1 MVIWQARSPV
11 QRFYRPYLFHIPAN
25 NNYFILV
32 ITGALKTIIIGG
44 IFMEKILYFKMQAKN
59 LIRDFK
65 TQKIDSEGICVY
77 SPEFFHDIDDLILS
91 FDIDEEHFT
100 LMNAQHLIAYLA
112 GFEKWSD
119 LLHAS
124 DAALELGEL
133 LLNNRERYDQ
143 PLRES
148 WDMYLDQLDLSDIAD
163 ESKLEIFKLVFL
175 PQMN

>member
-1 MVIWQARSPV
+1 MDRIS
-11 QRFYRPYLFHIPAN
+11 
-25 NNYFILV
+25 
-32 ITGALKTIIIGG
+32 
-44 IFMEKILYFKMQAKN
+44 YFKRQAKN

-65 TQKIDSEGICVY
+65 TQKIDFEGMYVY
-77 SPEFFHDIDDLILS
+77 SPEFFDDIDNLIVS
-91 FDIDEEHFT
+91 FDIDEDHFT

-124 DAALELGEL
+124 DAALELGEF
-133 LLNNRERYDQ
+133 LLNNRNRYYY

-148 WDMYLDQLDLSDIAD
+148 WDMYLSDINLPNITD

-175 PQMN
+175 PQIE